1 MKNTDRNYS
10 VITYSKQIRQ
20 NYAAWANISEGYTK
34 EEAKKEADEESKYG
48 NVSFEILT
56 ADVEE
61 WVKENSTEQN

>member
-1 MKNTDRNYS
+1 MKNRDYS
-10 VITYSKQIRQ
+10 VITYSNQIRQ
-20 NYAAWANISEGYTK
+20 NYAAWAHISDGYTK
-34 EEAKKEADEESKYG
+34 EEAVKEANEESKCG